1 MPAKRR
7 EERDVG
13 DSEYGGMS
21 SPDAPTSYPG
31 DIDEQPAGAPQSSDQ
46 STYDMDDEIK
56 AAGAAIGAVV
66 GATVG
71 SFIGAESG
79 PTGAQLG
86 AIAGQ
91 EVGQSV
97 GSDIA
102 VAGTTAANAVSDA
115 AVYLATP
122 NEITVADDPYIPMPE
137 NMSVDPSAGSA
148 PSPEPNMSVDPEMSV
163 DTSL

>member
-31 DIDEQPAGAPQSSDQ
+31 DIDEQAAGAPQSSDQ
-46 STYDMDDEIK
+46 TTYDMDDEIK

-71 SFIGAESG
+71 SFIAR
-79 PTGAQLG
+79 LG

-148 PSPEPNMSVDPEMSV
+148 PSPEPSMSVDPEMSV

>member
-31 DIDEQPAGAPQSSDQ
+31 DIDEQAAGAPQSSDQ
-46 STYDMDDEIK
+46 TTYDMDDEIK

-71 SFIGAESG
+71 SFIGAEAG
-79 PTGAQLG
+79 PAGSQVA
-86 AIAGQ
+86 AIAGKQ
-91 EVGQSV
+91 VGEDI
-97 GSDIA
+97 GSGIA
-102 VAGTTAANAVSDA
+102 VAGTTAANAVGDA

-148 PSPEPNMSVDPEMSV
+148 PSPEPNISVDPEMSV